1 MTDHQP
7 LPGDRPP
14 TGQAAR
20 WDHPQDHVTRP
31 QDQTSTSGDQRIVD
45 HRSQQEEAGHSGH
58 GRHRLMMI
66 ACCVPMLVIVG
77 VLVATGVVGS
87 GFILYA
93 VLCTVMMAVMMF
105 MMPGGH
111 KH

>member
-1 MTDHQP
+1 M
-7 LPGDRPP
+7 
-14 TGQAAR
+14 
-20 WDHPQDHVTRP
+20 TRP

-45 HRSQQEEAGHSGH
+45 HRRQQEEANHSGH